1 MTLVHLGENSK
12 LTALP
17 SERKQ
22 ARKFY
27 LDVLGCE
34 QTRKSE
40 GVDVFKIGSNFNLGV
55 IYDERA
61 LSLPERMKSIW
72 LEGVVTGT
80 SVWRLDRLTRTT
92 DFTLRSLLA
101 MFRKSCREG
110 HALLAEKLN
119 AVGC

>member
-1 MTLVHLGENSK
+1 MTLVRLGENSK

-22 ARKFY
+22 VRKFY
-27 LDVLGCE
+27 RDVLGCE

-40 GVDVFKIGSNFNLGV
+40 GVDVFEIGSNFNLGV

-72 LEGVVTGT
+72 LELETADPDAPKRSILDFGIAEIEYWDKEHFYFQAPGGQ
-80 SVWRLDRLTRTT
+80 SFVWP
-92 DFTLRSLLA
+92 
-101 MFRKSCREG
+101 KS
-110 HALLAEKLN
+110 
-119 AVGC
+119 

>member
-27 LDVLGCE
+27 RDVLGCE

-40 GVDVFKIGSNFNLGV
+40 GVDIFKIGSDFYLGV
-55 IYDERA
+55 VYDEAA
-61 LSLPERMKSIW
+61 LSLQDRMKSIW

-80 SVWRLDRLTRTT
+80 SVWR
-92 DFTLRSLLA
+92 
-101 MFRKSCREG
+101 RE
-110 HALLAEKLN
+110 EPT
-119 AVGC
+119 